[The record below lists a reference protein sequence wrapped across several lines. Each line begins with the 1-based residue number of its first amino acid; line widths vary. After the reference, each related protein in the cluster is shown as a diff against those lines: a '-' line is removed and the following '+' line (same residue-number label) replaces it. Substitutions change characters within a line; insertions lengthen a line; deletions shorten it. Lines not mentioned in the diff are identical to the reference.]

1 MSGVARWPGAA
12 CGLAGV
18 LKTDYGEPRLLA
30 LIVGDDSGR
39 ADVLEW
45 YCGDKGA
52 FEQELAD
59 WAASCVVLIKRAEV
73 GIHDRCLEH
82 IVGQGSHPEAQTM
95 HMGMELM
102 AM

>member
-12 CGLAGV
+12 YGLAGV

-30 LIVGDDSGR
+30 LTVGDDSGR

-45 YCGDKGA
+45 YCGHLSSGDKGA

-59 WAASCVVLIKRAEV
+59 WAASCE
-73 GIHDRCLEH
+73 
-82 IVGQGSHPEAQTM
+82 
-95 HMGMELM
+95 
-102 AM
+102 